1 MTKKIAVILAGC
13 GRWDGS
19 EIHESVLTLLS
30 ITQNGGSYQCF
41 SLDKDQYQVM
51 NHLSEKPVPQEKRNM
66 LIESARI
73 ARGDVKSI
81 SELNVNNFDA
91 LIIPGGNGTAFNLFS
106 LAYKGNDYSVDES
119 VKNLCLNFTQLKK
132 PIGFICIA
140 PAMIPIIYGS
150 SVSFTIGDDQGLID
164 LLETKGAKHFK
175 HNVNEIHIDNTNKVV
190 STPAYMLAQNIGE
203 AYTGI
208 KKLVDQIFLF
218 LK

>member
-30 ITQNGGSYQCF
+30 IVQNGGSYQCF
-41 SLDKDQYQVM
+41 SLDKEQYQVV
-51 NHLSEKPVPQEKRNM
+51 NHLSEQPVPQEKRNM
-66 LIESARI
+66 LVESARI
-73 ARGDVKSI
+73 ARGAVKPI
-81 SELNVNNFDA
+81 NELDYNSFDA

-106 LAYKGNDYSVDES
+106 LAYAGADYTVDEAI
-119 VKNLCLNFTQLKK
+119 KNICLSFTQHKK
-132 PIGFICIA
+132 PVGFICIA

-150 SVSFTIGDDQGLID
+150 TVNFTIGNDSELIK

-175 HNVNEIHIDNTNKVV
+175 HTVDEIHVDSVNKVV
-190 STPAYMLAQNIGE
+190 STPAYMLAQNIAE

-208 KKLVDQIFLF
+208 KKLVDQIFL
-218 LK
+218 L